1 VGYAS
6 RQRCGED
13 DGLQF
18 VLVLSTKTKILF
30 LSLYYPKNP
39 MILIITKKIILL
51 TGRFNYIFFLSSTT
65 YINKSKL
72 ILREE

>member
-1 VGYAS
+1 
-6 RQRCGED
+6 
-13 DGLQF
+13 
-18 VLVLSTKTKILF
+18 
-30 LSLYYPKNP
+30 